1 MSCERVR
8 NERRKA
14 TARGVTS
21 APMSNA
27 HSQMPPKAA
36 PIRRA
41 KIVCTIGPASESPEV
56 LDALCAAG
64 MDVARL
70 NFSHGTHE
78 EHAERIRRI
87 RAASERNKR
96 AIAIL
101 QDLCGPKIR
110 AGKFAAGAMM
120 VAQGQQVDLVE
131 GETEPVPGVIPIGYE
146 GLAEDVRIGD
156 RILVDDGRVVFDVKE
171 IVTEGGIPRVRCI
184 VETAGRVQT
193 RAGVFLPS
201 RHLRLDA
208 LTDKDKVDLEFGL
221 SQGVDYIGLS
231 FVRQTR
237 DVEQL
242 REICE
247 AFGRPTPIVAKIETP
262 NAIEDLDSIVRASD
276 AVMVARGDLAVE
288 MAPEQVPVLQK
299 RILAVSRRHRRPVI
313 VATEML
319 QSMVKSTRP
328 TRAEATDVATAIY
341 DGADAV
347 MLSGETA
354 SGDHPALVAS
364 MMARIIQ
371 MAEGSPYYAPPVD
384 RLEIGKTSVGE
395 SIARNACDIAV
406 EVKAR
411 IIVAFTH
418 SGDSARLVSKGRP
431 AVPIIAF
438 SPVEQ
443 TRRRLALVWGVH
455 ARVLNANV
463 TTEEEVINYATA
475 YLIAQGLASPGDRVV
490 LVYGAPM
497 NVKGSTNVVR
507 VQEIR

>member
-1 MSCERVR
+1 MDK
-8 NERRKA
+8 NF
-14 TARGVTS
+14 S
-21 APMSNA
+21 AL
-27 HSQMPPKAA
+27 PPKAA
-36 PIRRA
+36 AIRRA
-41 KIVCTIGPASESPEV
+41 KIVCTIGPASESDEM

-70 NFSHGTHE
+70 NFSHGSHE
-78 EHAERIRRI
+78 EHAVRIKGI
-87 RAASERNKR
+87 RAAADRNKR
-96 AIAIL
+96 PIAIL

-110 AGKFAAGAMM
+110 AGKFAAGAIE
-120 VAQGQQVDLVE
+120 VKTGDHIDLVE
-131 GETEPVPGVIPIGYE
+131 GDTEPYPGVIPIGYQ
-146 GLAEDVRIGD
+146 GLAEDVRVGD
-156 RILVDDGRVVFDVKE
+156 RILVDDGRVVFH
-171 IVTEGGIPRVRCI
+171 
-184 VETAGRVQT
+184 VESIGDGKVHTLVEQGGRVQT

-201 RHLRLDA
+201 RNLRIDA
-208 LTDKDKVDLEFGL
+208 LTDKDKIDLEFGL
-221 SQGVDYIGLS
+221 SHGVDYVGLS

-262 NAIEDLDSIVRASD
+262 NAIEDLDGIVRAAD

-328 TRAEATDVATAIY
+328 TRAEANDVATAVF

-354 SGDHPALVAS
+354 SGDHPAIAAG
-364 MMARIIQ
+364 MMARIIT

-384 RLEIGKTSVGE
+384 RLEMGKTSVSE
-395 SIARNACDIAV
+395 SIARNACDIAS
-406 EVKAR
+406 EVKAK
-411 IIVAFTH
+411 IIVCFTH
-418 SGDSARLVSKGRP
+418 SGDTARLVSKGRP
-431 AVPIIAF
+431 HTGIIAF
-438 SPVEQ
+438 SPIEQ
-443 TRRRLALVWGVH
+443 TRRRLALVWGVQP
-455 ARVLNANV
+455 RVLSERATV
-463 TTEEEVINYATA
+463 EEEVINLATA

-490 LVYGAPM
+490 LVYGAPL
-497 NVKGSTNVVR
+497 NVKGTTNVVR
-507 VQEIR
+507 VHEIR